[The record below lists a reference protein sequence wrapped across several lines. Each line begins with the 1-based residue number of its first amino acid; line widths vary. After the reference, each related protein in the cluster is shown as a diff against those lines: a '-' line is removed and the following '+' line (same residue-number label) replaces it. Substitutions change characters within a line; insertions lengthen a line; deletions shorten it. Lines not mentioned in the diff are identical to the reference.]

1 MHTQFRPA
9 PRVYKETSITILKS
23 QSQLSDTKSTVKKE
37 HCEKSAASLSEG
49 ETTRSYYVR
58 LHTTVQSV
66 QTTTMFGHH

>member
-49 ETTRSYYVR
+49 ETTRS
-58 LHTTVQSV
+58 
-66 QTTTMFGHH
+66 